1 MDSTVTILYEDRVI
15 DPHIPSSCKIYYDP
29 EINMAL
35 KVNLFQQFWALSE
48 CFDLIKEYEQAMNI
62 RYEFILR
69 ARLDSILNYG
79 GEGLSLSNNSIL
91 IPDEN
96 HYFGYNDRFAIGP
109 PPLMKKYM
117 RRWHDISNCTVQ
129 NLHPESFLKGFLKRV
144 GIVVQP
150 VSGLTFTQQL
160 HRKDRCH

>member
-1 MDSTVTILYEDRVI
+1 
-15 DPHIPSSCKIYYDP
+15 
-29 EINMAL
+29 MAL
-35 KVNLFQQFWALSE
+35 EINLFQQLWALSE
-48 CFDLIKEYEQAMNI
+48 CFDLIEEYAKTMGVH
-62 RYEFILR
+62 YEFIIRSR
-69 ARLDSILNYG
+69 ADSDLHYI
-79 GEGLSLSNNSIL
+79 GETLPFPGNWTIL

-96 HYFGYNDRFAIGP
+96 HFFGYNDRFAIGSA
-109 PPLMKKYM
+109 PLMKKYM